1 MVLSMIGAKMTNT
14 DERVGAYLLKHRAT
28 ADAESI
34 ALNCDITEQ
43 DPVGYLSRVSSENWR
58 SEVRTRDYNIG
69 ESDYGTRKI
78 QPWDIWL
85 EYDLNPWDA
94 DIIKRVLR
102 TKAGQRVLDYEKI
115 KHICDE
121 RIRQIDEE
129 EQHAGMARETS
140 PDTKDQKSGSRS

>member
-1 MVLSMIGAKMTNT
+1 MVLGMIGEAETRIW
-14 DERVGAYLLKHRAT
+14 EYLLENRQAT
-28 ADAESI
+28 AQEVVLHCGVTFQEAEGCMGRI
-34 ALNCDITEQ
+34 
-43 DPVGYLSRVSSENWR
+43 SSANWR
-58 SEVRTRDYNIG
+58 KAMAPRDYNIG

-94 DIIKRVLR
+94 DIVKRVLR

-121 RIRQIDEE
+121 RIRQLVEE
-129 EQHAGMARETS
+129 KMNE
-140 PDTKDQKSGSRS
+140 DI

>member
-1 MVLSMIGAKMTNT
+1 MVLSMMGEQMTNT
-14 DERVGAYLLKHRAT
+14 DERVWAYLLKHRAT
-28 ADAESI
+28 ADAKDI

-43 DPVGYLSRVSSENWR
+43 EAVGYLSRISSENWR

-69 ESDYGTRKI
+69 GSDYGTRKI

-121 RIRQIDEE
+121 RIRQLVEE
-129 EQHAGMARETS
+129 KMNA
-140 PDTKDQKSGSRS
+140 D

>member
-1 MVLSMIGAKMTNT
+1 MVLGMMGEQMTNT
-14 DERVGAYLLKHRAT
+14 DERVWAYLLKHRAT
-28 ADAESI
+28 ADAKDI

-43 DPVGYLSRVSSENWR
+43 EAVGYLSRISSENWR

-69 ESDYGTRKI
+69 GSDYGTRKI

-121 RIRQIDEE
+121 RIRQLVEE
-129 EQHAGMARETS
+129 KMNA
-140 PDTKDQKSGSRS
+140 D

>member
-1 MVLSMIGAKMTNT
+1 MGEQMTNT
-14 DERVGAYLLKHRAT
+14 DERVWAYLLKHRAT
-28 ADAESI
+28 TDAKDI

-43 DPVGYLSRVSSENWR
+43 EAVGYLSRISSENWR

-121 RIRQIDEE
+121 RIRQLVEE
-129 EQHAGMARETS
+129 KMNA
-140 PDTKDQKSGSRS
+140 D

>member
-1 MVLSMIGAKMTNT
+1 MVLGMMGEQMTNT
-14 DERVGAYLLKHRAT
+14 DERVWAYLLKHRAA
-28 ADAESI
+28 ADAKSI

-43 DPVGYLSRVSSENWR
+43 EAVGYLSRISSENWR

-69 ESDYGTRKI
+69 GSDYGTRKI

-121 RIRQIDEE
+121 RIRQLVEE
-129 EQHAGMARETS
+129 KMNA
-140 PDTKDQKSGSRS
+140 D

>member
-1 MVLSMIGAKMTNT
+1 MVLSMMGEQMTNT
-14 DERVGAYLLKHRAT
+14 DERVWAYLLKHRAT
-28 ADAESI
+28 ADAKDI

-43 DPVGYLSRVSSENWR
+43 EAVGYLSRISSENWR

-121 RIRQIDEE
+121 RIRQLVEE
-129 EQHAGMARETS
+129 KMNA
-140 PDTKDQKSGSRS
+140 D

>member
-1 MVLSMIGAKMTNT
+1 MIGAKMTNT
-14 DERVGAYLLKHRAT
+14 DERVWAYLLKHRAT
-28 ADAESI
+28 ADAKDI

-43 DPVGYLSRVSSENWR
+43 EAGGYLSRVSSENWR

-121 RIRQIDEE
+121 RIRQLVEE
-129 EQHAGMARETS
+129 KMNA
-140 PDTKDQKSGSRS
+140 D

>member
-1 MVLSMIGAKMTNT
+1 MIGAKMTNT
-14 DERVGAYLLKHRAT
+14 DERVWAYLLKHRAT
-28 ADAESI
+28 ADAKDI

-43 DPVGYLSRVSSENWR
+43 EAGGYLSRVSSENWR

-94 DIIKRVLR
+94 DIVKRVLR

-121 RIRQIDEE
+121 RIRQLVEE
-129 EQHAGMARETS
+129 KMNE
-140 PDTKDQKSGSRS
+140 DI

>member
-1 MVLSMIGAKMTNT
+1 MVLSMMGEQMTNT
-14 DERVGAYLLKHRAT
+14 DERVWAYLLKHRAT
-28 ADAESI
+28 TDAKDI

-43 DPVGYLSRVSSENWR
+43 EAVGYLSRISSENWR

-121 RIRQIDEE
+121 RIRQLVEE
-129 EQHAGMARETS
+129 KMNA
-140 PDTKDQKSGSRS
+140 D